1 MYDALKHYD
10 NMIEMIKNINL
21 DKRTK
26 ENVKIYYTNAIL
38 LKLEELKESEKDKY
52 IKEIK
57 KEKCVTILK

>member
-57 KEKCVTILK
+57 KIINTKK